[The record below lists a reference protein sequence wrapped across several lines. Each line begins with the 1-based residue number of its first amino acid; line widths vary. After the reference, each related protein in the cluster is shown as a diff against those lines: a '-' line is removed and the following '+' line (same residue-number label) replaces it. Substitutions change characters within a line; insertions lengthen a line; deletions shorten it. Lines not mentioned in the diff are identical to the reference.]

1 MNLQKILTILIA
13 VVGVIGFIIWIM
25 IVKTDDNEGLIG
37 TMIGL
42 GYILAAVAALTAI
55 IFSLVNIASDPVKI
69 KKAGIAIVALLAA
82 LAIGYGLSEGQE
94 VVDNGK
100 VMATESSSKW
110 VGTGLRVFYILI
122 VVAFVTMIVSG
133 VKKAIK

>member
-13 VVGVIGFIIWIM
+13 VIGVVGFIIWVM
-25 IVKTDDNEGLIG
+25 IVKSDDNEGLIG
-37 TMIGL
+37 VMIGL
-42 GYILAAVAALTAI
+42 GYLLAGAAALTAI
-55 IFSLVNIASDPVKI
+55 AFSLMNIISDPVKL

-94 VVDNGK
+94 VVENGK
-100 VMATESSSKW
+100 VMATESGSKW

-122 VVAFVTMIVSG
+122 IAALGAMLAAG
-133 VKKAIK
+133 VKKALK